1 MSDSLDPLPEVAGWV
16 SGRAT
21 RLASQAREGAL
32 LMARAAWRGVVE
44 VAFHSDDLTHAAS
57 VAYYALLSFFP
68 FVLLLL
74 SVMGFVTGA
83 EDAHSPIL
91 GFIRAYFPNHLA
103 FADTQLEYLRNAR
116 FKFGVGGALALV
128 WASNGVFGAISTA
141 VNHAWAVE
149 QPRSFWGHRL
159 FSFLMMLAA
168 GVVLVAG
175 LGLFSVAKANTTIWF
190 GQMAGR
196 HPWIVPLSAWGERT
210 GGFLLFVVV
219 VGLIFYFVPNTKV
232 RLRDV
237 WPGAV
242 LTALAWRVALEG
254 FSWYVRDPT
263 RFSVHGSIATVV
275 VFLVWVYI
283 SSVILLYGVE
293 YTASYAR
300 MRRERHAPA
309 GSSPVFDPPEA

>member
-1 MSDSLDPLPEVAGWV
+1 MAESRDPLPDLAGWV
-16 SGRAT
+16 GT
-21 RLASQAREGAL
+21 RLTRLVAQARDGGI

-44 VAFHSDDLTHAAS
+44 VALHSDDLTHAAAI
-57 VAYYALLSFFP
+57 AYYALLSFFP

-74 SVMGFVTGA
+74 SAAGFVTGA

-91 GFIRAYFPNHLA
+91 SFIRAYFPNHLA
-103 FADTQLEYLRNAR
+103 FADAQLDNLRSAR
-116 FKFGVGGALALV
+116 FKFGIGGALALV

-159 FSFLMMLAA
+159 FSFLMMAAA

-175 LGLFSVAKANTTIWF
+175 LGLVSFAKASTTVWF
-190 GQMAGR
+190 TQMAAR
-196 HPWIVPLSAWGERT
+196 HAWIVPLSDWGGRT

-219 VGLIFYFVPNTKV
+219 VGLIFYYVPNTKV

-242 LTALAWRVALEG
+242 LTALAWRAALEG
-254 FSWYVRDPT
+254 FSIYVRNPT

-293 YTASYAR
+293 YTATYAR
-300 MRRERHAPA
+300 MRRERHA
-309 GSSPVFDPPEA
+309 DPDS

>member
-1 MSDSLDPLPEVAGWV
+1 MADSLEPLPEMADWV
-16 SGRAT
+16 GGRLS
-21 RLASQAREGAL
+21 RLAAQAREGAA
-32 LMARAAWRGVVE
+32 LMSRAAWRGVVE
-44 VAFHSDDLTHAAS
+44 VAFNSDDLTHAAAI
-57 VAYYALLSFFP
+57 AYYALLSFFP

-74 SVMGFVTGA
+74 SVIGFVTGA
-83 EDAHSPIL
+83 ADAYSPIL
-91 GFIRAYFPNHLA
+91 EFIRAYFPNYVES
-103 FADTQLEYLRNAR
+103 ADTQLEYLRNAR
-116 FKFGVGGALALV
+116 FTFGVGGLLALV

-149 QPRSFWGHRL
+149 QPRSFWGHRR

-168 GVVLVAG
+168 GIVLVAG
-175 LGLFSVAKANTTIWF
+175 LGLISFAKASTTIWF

-196 HPWIVPLSAWGERT
+196 HPWIVPLSEWGGRT
-210 GGFLLFVVV
+210 GGFLFFVVV

-242 LTALAWRVALEG
+242 LTALAWRGALEL
-254 FSWYVRDPT
+254 FSIYVRNPA

-300 MRRERHAPA
+300 MRRERHAACRPPA
-309 GSSPVFDPPEA
+309 ADSSLA